1 MSTRENC
8 DKVLLIQA
16 DFDGELD
23 AAQSA
28 AIAGHREAC
37 AYCREAWEQLQAA
50 RHAVRRKASY
60 HPASPSLRSRLDQK
74 LVAAGLV
81 PANDVPLR
89 QSVQGRFSTWW
100 RSLVA
105 FGLGAAIATMAAVMF
120 IQPVQPGD
128 ITDLVL
134 DNHIRSL
141 QPGHLVDIA
150 SNNQHNV
157 KPWFDGKLNFAPPV
171 KNLAD
176 QGFPLEGG
184 RLDYLQDREI
194 AALVYRG
201 GLHTINMLI
210 WPAPGDGNE
219 APQLIEKDG
228 YNIIHWRE
236 KGMAIWAIS
245 DLNPA
250 ELQAFV
256 DRWRAGS

>member
-8 DKVLLIQA
+8 DKILLIQA

-37 AYCREAWEQLQAA
+37 AYCREAWEQLRAA
-50 RHAVRRKASY
+50 RHAVRMKASY
-60 HPASPSLRSRLDQK
+60 HPASQSLRGRLDQR
-74 LVAAGLV
+74 LTAAGLV
-81 PANDVPLR
+81 PVTDALAPLPVR
-89 QSVQGRFSTWW
+89 RRLSTWW
-100 RSLVA
+100 RSLVG
-105 FGLGAAIATMAAVMF
+105 FGLGAAIATMAAIMF
-120 IQPVQPGD
+120 IQPVPPSD
-128 ITDLVL
+128 LTDLVL

-201 GLHTINMLI
+201 GLHTINLLI
-210 WPAPGDGNE
+210 WPSPASGNE

-236 KGMAIWAIS
+236 KDMAIWAIS
-245 DLNPA
+245 DLNTA

-256 DRWRAGS
+256 ARWRAGT

>member
-23 AAQSA
+23 AVQSA
-28 AIAGHREAC
+28 AIAAHRDAC

-50 RHAVRRKASY
+50 RHAVRNKASY
-60 HPASPSLRSRLDQK
+60 HPASPALRSRLDQK
-74 LVAAGLV
+74 LVAAGLIPATDLPV
-81 PANDVPLR
+81 PRPARRRLPA
-89 QSVQGRFSTWW
+89 WW
-100 RSLVA
+100 RSLA
-105 FGLGAAIATMAAVMF
+105 SFGLGAALATMAAVMF
-120 IQPVQPGD
+120 IQPVPPSD

-134 DNHIRSL
+134 DSHIRSL
-141 QPGHLVDIA
+141 QPGHLVDIE

-184 RLDYLQDREI
+184 RLDYLQDREV

-201 GLHTINMLI
+201 GLHTINLLI
-210 WPAPGDGNE
+210 WPSPAGGTA

-236 KGMAIWAIS
+236 KDMAIWAIS
-245 DLNPA
+245 DLNA
-250 ELQAFV
+250 VELQAFV
-256 DRWRAGS
+256 ARWRAGT